1 VLERQ
6 PDFTLVGEADTVAS
20 ALRLAQA
27 LQPDVVLL
35 DLSLPDGSG
44 VEVAQQLLAQQLAH
58 RVIVL
63 TVHDEPEELA
73 ALMRI
78 GIHGYLLKGIRSADL
93 VQAIRAAV
101 ATGAALS
108 PDMLPEL
115 LRQYRRLVRVVEED
129 DILTARE
136 REIMQLVAAGA
147 SNREIARRLALSIQT
162 IKNYLS
168 GIYEKLG
175 VSNRTGAVVAALNR
189 GLIDRDPKDPA
200 AFV

>member
-1 VLERQ
+1 MLERQ